1 MQRLFLFT
9 ICLFY
14 SCLGLTETSYQID
27 LILFAHPYSDEK
39 TNVQDLNL
47 TFTPI
52 NSNAIT
58 LNTDLTSP
66 RNTYQLLKTTNSDLM
81 KEYYSLNYKSPYQ
94 ILAHYS
100 WKQPQNNQKAVALP
114 TINHKG
120 WKIDGTVRVRQ
131 SNYYLFDATLQCS
144 PSDDPNSSFTLSQ
157 KQRLKN
163 GVVYYLDHAQVGMLI
178 KVHK

>member
-14 SCLGLTETSYQID
+14 SCIGLTDTTYQID
-27 LILFAHPYSDEK
+27 LILFSHPQTDIKSDDST
-39 TNVQDLNL
+39 TNLPFNPIKANAL
-47 TFTPI
+47 T
-52 NSNAIT
+52 
-58 LNTDLTSP
+58 LKTDLTSP
-66 RNTYQLLKTTNSDLM
+66 SSTYQLLKTTNSDLM
-81 KEYYSLNYKSPYQ
+81 KEYYNLNYKSPYQ

-114 TINHKG
+114 TIDHKG

-144 PSDDPNSSFTLSQ
+144 PSDNPNSSFTLSQ